1 MFQTLARTP
10 FPVRLTGLVLALTL
24 LCPLSSWAQRDPAPG
39 PAESLQTIE
48 RLDVAR
54 YLGTWYEIAK
64 YPNRFQRQC
73 VADTRALYRLR
84 DDGQLDV
91 VNRCRQANGE
101 MAEAVGRARQIGAAD
116 SPKLEVRFAPA
127 WLSWLPMVWGNYWV
141 IDLDPGYRLA
151 AVSEPSREFLWIL
164 SRTPT
169 VDAVAYQALQGRLQ
183 AKGFDLS
190 KLERTV
196 ETEGQPD

>member
-1 MFQTLARTP
+1 MPTTSTAPSSTP
-10 FPVRLTGLVLALTL
+10 SPRRLWLALALAL
-24 LCPLSSWAQRDPAPG
+24 LSPLGAAAQPGVSASSTEP
-39 PAESLQTIE
+39 LKTIE

-73 VADTRALYRLR
+73 VADTQALYRLR

-91 VNRCRQANGE
+91 INRCRQASGE
-101 MAEAVGRARQIGAAD
+101 VAEAVGRARQNGPAD

-141 IDLDPGYRLA
+141 IDLDPGYQLV
-151 AVSEPSREFLWIL
+151 AVSEPSREHLWIL
-164 SRTPT
+164 SRRPT
-169 VDAVAYQALQGRLQ
+169 VEAGAYEALLGRLRQ
-183 AKGFDLS
+183 KGFDLMR
-190 KLERTV
+190 LERTA
-196 ETEGQPD
+196 QPG